1 MLIITRMKLL
11 YLTCAIVA
19 DEISPKKDPN
29 CVWVIIWYFIQN
41 WISRIYDE
49 YSVIMVLLW
58 NVKIIV
64 RLSIIN
70 VFQVGTKS
78 GLFMY

>member
-29 CVWVIIWYFIQN
+29 CVWVIICYSMQN
-41 WISRIYDE
+41 WISGIFDE